1 MKTSG
6 IIYGINPVYEALSA
20 GIRLEQVLISKNKK
34 NARIEKIISLCRE
47 KHINFRFEDESIL
60 YRHTDGHQGVIA
72 LPVSGPSLLQS
83 PDELISLLD
92 KKEQALVLLLD
103 GITDPH
109 NLGAVSRSAFF
120 FGADCLIADLHNS
133 CPVNDTVHKTSAGA
147 SLGLKY
153 LFTKLSAAI
162 NALQDASFTVYAA
175 VLDHDAQK
183 ITDTQF
189 SGRSA
194 ILLGSEGRGI
204 RRHLR
209 EMDIEKIFIPRVRTF
224 NSLNVSCAAS
234 VLLYEYARQIN
245 ISKKI

>member
-1 MKTSG
+1 MDT
-6 IIYGINPVYEALSA
+6 IYGKNAVFEALKSKRKVYEMIIQDGFRDENFIQLA
-20 GIRLEQVLISKNKK
+20 RKN
-34 NARIEKIISLCRE
+34 NAKITTKTRKEMDKIAD
-47 KHINFRFEDESIL
+47 K
-60 YRHTDGHQGVIA
+60 HQGVI
-72 LPVSGPSLLQS
+72 
-83 PDELISLLD
+83 LIVEGYSYKNLD
-92 KKEQALVLLLD
+92 YILSNIKHKYPFIVLLE
-103 GITDPH
+103 GIEDPH